1 MHACQK
7 YKTLI
12 SSGIYTFNIN
22 VTGAIEG
29 GGVGGLAL
37 WLASRTK
44 EQGVSGS
51 RPGQVAVRRS
61 LEQVIFT

>member
-1 MHACQK
+1 MRAKIQ
-7 YKTLI
+7 
-12 SSGIYTFNIN
+12 NIN
-22 VTGAIEG
+22 FIWNLYFQHKCNGAIEG
-29 GGVGGLAL
+29 GGVGGLAV

-51 RPGQVAVRRS
+51 RPGQGAVRRS